1 MMLLRTS
8 EGVFQELVF
17 KKHLFFLTSFQLS
30 NSFSKKKTNIS
41 SFSKLQKK
49 KVYTLTFILQYYYQ
63 SIFDDKNNFLVM

>member
-8 EGVFQELVF
+8 EGVFQDLVF

-30 NSFSKKKTNIS
+30 NSFSKKKQIFRVFQNY
-41 SFSKLQKK
+41 KN